1 MFSIGVLGFIVWAH
15 HMARVGIARRN
26 TDCLKIVRRV
36 RPAADL
42 ERDLVVKHRFNGRKS
57 IGIHHISSNLLTS
70 ILMKR
75 SSPNSQI
82 CRDKKIKVRAL
93 GPCATVQMQF
103 NCMSILVGND
113 FYTYELSNQAP
124 SKLLTKTKVYRYK
137 SVTVPKQIVLNP
149 SMSTNDISIMERR
162 SHVMPSA
169 VIGAWTR
176 SPVIGGNMLKAY
188 HRPKGT
194 DFFARNMST
203 NGSTES
209 FELIT
214 TKLSELKEVSIKND
228 IAEVNN
234 IVILLL
240 GSPKFWILCYDA
252 IKSNPGVSSPGGS
265 LFLGNP
271 KTFNGIDMI
280 FFEKLAKKICNGSF
294 RFGPIRKIDIPKP
307 QGGTRPL
314 GIADSRDKIVQKG
327 IAVILEQLSEHK
339 FIEPSFGFRRGRS
352 CHDALSYIRKK
363 VPSGMWAIEG
373 DISKCFDRFDHK
385 ALVSVIRKKYITQ
398 QVFIDLLYKAL
409 KVKIIALN
417 SSFVNKIGTP
427 QGSVV
432 SPILCNIYLHEL
444 DLFIT
449 DGEILAKYRS
459 SKAATQNPEFIKRLK
474 LTKEELLT
482 AESVK
487 RDKGKWKYWKH
498 LHKLR
503 VTKLKRLKEENV
515 PRLLH
520 KGINRRYAYVRYVD
534 DFIIFVWGT
543 KNDCIE
549 IRKIVKNFLKSNLK
563 LGLNMEKTHIT
574 DLRKNKAAFLGFQ
587 LWQSPAKLLSKKK
600 DVNPLGNIDRTK
612 MNSKL
617 RGATMQTPRLRITF
631 SMESI
636 LRKLVDKGM
645 ARFKNGKFHPTS
657 YKAALQYDIPNIVN
671 YLKVVFRG
679 IVNYY
684 GYAHNWYDAKSLY
697 NYFGKFCAATTIAH
711 KTKSKITKVFKKY
724 GENLEIKDGN
734 KILANFGT
742 LSNSSFQK
750 SLTKYRENFTVLN
763 VENLLL
769 QHLGKAK
776 KSMISWP
783 CVICGEP
790 AEMHHIKHVRKAL
803 KNKKTGSFDAYLES
817 MRLLNR
823 KTLPVC
829 KKHHNMIHRGEYDGE
844 SLKNLFTSFKKKEIG
859 FDKKKASAL
868 IDRVKAL
875 SVTNKTEQ
883 KK

>member
-1 MFSIGVLGFIVWAH
+1 MFSIGILGFIVWAH
-15 HMARVGIARRN
+15 HMARVDIARRN

-36 RPAADL
+36 RPAAGP
-42 ERDLVVKHRFNGRKS
+42 ESDLVVKHRSNGRKS
-57 IGIHHISSNLLTS
+57 IGVHNTSSNLLTP

-75 SSPNSQI
+75 FSPNSQI

-113 FYTYELSNQAP
+113 FYTCGLSNQAP
-124 SKLLTKTKVYRYK
+124 SKLLTKTEVYRYK

-149 SMSTNDISIMERR
+149 SMNTNVISTMERI

-169 VIGAWTR
+169 LIGAWTR
-176 SPVIGGNMLKAY
+176 SPVIGRSMLKAY
-188 HRPKGT
+188 NRPKGT
-194 DFFARNMST
+194 DFFVRNMST

-214 TKLSELKEVSIKND
+214 TKLSELKKFSIKND

-240 GSPKFWILCYDA
+240 GSPEFWILCYDA

-265 LFLGNP
+265 IFLGNP
-271 KTFNGIDMI
+271 KTLDGIEII

-294 RFGPIRKIDIPKP
+294 RFSPIRKIDIPKP
-307 QGGTRPL
+307 KGGTRPL

-327 IAVILEQLSEHK
+327 IAVILEQLSEHR

-373 DISKCFDRFDHK
+373 DISKCFDRFHHK

-459 SKAATQNPEFIKRLK
+459 SKAATQNPVFTKRLK

-482 AESVK
+482 SENVK

-503 VTKLKRLKEENV
+503 VTKLKRLKEEKV

-520 KGINRRYAYVRYVD
+520 KGINRHYTYVRYVD

-563 LGLNMEKTHIT
+563 LDLNMEKTHIT
-574 DLRKNKAAFLGFQ
+574 DLKKNKATFLGFQ
-587 LWQSPAKLLSKKK
+587 LWQSPAKLLYKKK
-600 DVNPLGNIDRTK
+600 DVNPLENIDRIK
-612 MNSKL
+612 MNSKF
-617 RGATMQTPRLRITF
+617 RGATMQTPRLRVTF

-645 ARFKNGKFHPTS
+645 ARFNNGKFHPTS

-671 YLKVVFRG
+671 YLKMVFRG
-679 IVNYY
+679 IANYY
-684 GYAHNWYDAKSLY
+684 GHAHNWYDAKSLY
-697 NYFGKFCAATTIAH
+697 NYFGKYCAAMTIAH
-711 KTKSKITKVFKKY
+711 KTKSNITKVFKKY

-750 SLTKYRENFTVLN
+750 GLTKYREDFTVLN

-790 AEMHHIKHVRKAL
+790 AEMHHIKHVRKAF

-823 KTLPVC
+823 ETLPVC

-844 SLKNLFTSFKKKEIG
+844 FTSFKKKG
-859 FDKKKASAL
+859 G
-868 IDRVKAL
+868 RV
-875 SVTNKTEQ
+875 
-883 KK
+883 